1 MDQTTVDIIKA
12 TAGVVGSHAEEITK
26 LFYKTMFANS
36 PVARTFFNTANQ
48 ASLYASPCCPVCL
61 RFLIIL
67 FEFCCV
73 RLQNEGRQAKALAA
87 SIIAYATHIDDLGAL
102 TAAIE
107 LIVAKHCGLQVL
119 PEHYPIVHDNLLI
132 AVGTV
137 LGDAVTPEVAGAW
150 STAVNFLAKVLYDAE
165 EVKYKAAEA
174 RSGGWRGW
182 KDFTVSAIDNVS
194 SDCKTFTFSP
204 ADGVIPQNGYE
215 FTPGQYLSVRVDVS
229 TPRHY
234 TVTSQPGEK
243 FLQITTKRL
252 GDGAV
257 SSFMHDKM
265 AIGDTI
271 KLSPPF
277 GSFAIQEGGKPVV
290 LLSAG
295 IGMTPMKAFLDSN
308 PAAVVKAVHVDK
320 RADSIPFLAHFEKH
334 NAGKNVFFFTGD
346 GQGRPDIGQV
356 IANLT
361 EELGVE
367 PVFYVCG
374 PTSFMRDVVHGLL
387 SANIPKNQIA
397 WEAFAPQLSC
407 PV

>member
-1 MDQTTVDIIKA
+1 M
-12 TAGVVGSHAEEITK
+12 
-26 LFYKTMFANS
+26 
-36 PVARTFFNTANQ
+36 
-48 ASLYASPCCPVCL
+48 
-61 RFLIIL
+61 
-67 FEFCCV
+67 
-73 RLQNEGRQAKALAA
+73 
-87 SIIAYATHIDDLGAL
+87 
-102 TAAIE
+102 
-107 LIVAKHCGLQVL
+107 
-119 PEHYPIVHDNLLI
+119 
-132 AVGTV
+132 GTV
-137 LGDAVTPEVAGAW
+137 LGDAVTPEVADAW

-182 KDFTVSAIDNVS
+182 KDFTVSAIENVS

-204 ADGVIPQNGYE
+204 ADGVLPRDGYE

-243 FLQITTKRL
+243 FFQITTKRL
-252 GDGAV
+252 EHGVV

-265 AIGDTI
+265 AVGDTI

-277 GSFAIQEGGKPVV
+277 GSFACQEGKPVV

-308 PAAVVKAVHVDK
+308 PTAVIKAVHIDK
-320 RADSIPFLAHFEKH
+320 HVDSIPFRAHFEKQ
-334 NAGKNVFFFTGD
+334 NAGKNVFVLTQD
-346 GQGRPDIGQV
+346 GQGRPNLGQLT
-356 IANLT
+356 INLV
-361 EELGVE
+361 EDLGTE

-374 PTSFMRDVVHGLL
+374 PTSFLQDAVHGLL
-387 SANIPKNQIA
+387 NAGIPKNQIA